1 VGLPFE
7 EVGEAALAEAL
18 TLLPQ
23 WLGGQRRGHE
33 WVGERKANGGPG
45 DSWSVNLNTG
55 VWANF
60 SGSERGSDLTSLYAA
75 LNHISQAAA
84 VKQLAGMVGVTEGR
98 QAPKL
103 PRAAPPESPCEP
115 IPDEAPDLKA
125 HTENGVAAAVYRY
138 GRAFW
143 IARYDTPK
151 GKVFSQHT
159 WRNGKWWAKG
169 YTGGLKPL
177 YRAELLPKHPEA
189 PVLIV
194 EGEKC
199 VEAAGILKKYIAM
212 TWAGGAQTV
221 AQSDW
226 SALAA
231 RDVII
236 WPDADDP
243 GRAAAAKIAAIL
255 EPIAKRV
262 RVIAPNGQALGW
274 DIADAVAE
282 GMDRNAIA
290 KWAGDHITDKIT
302 PPALAAAAEF
312 PPKTKAATQAPSAPV
327 AATAESAADAEYLP
341 ANEHPHA
348 EDYPNEQPSRSHIVV
363 WKDCGLLADSKD
375 VPYATLANVSMVMR
389 FHPNLKGRIW
399 WDSFCERVYHTTQ
412 SPVPQEWTDFDSKNL
427 TAFIQQTLRLP
438 KVTLKIVDDAIGH
451 AAFQKPR
458 NSVREWLEDLE
469 WDRVERL
476 STWIGDCLDVPL
488 TAYSMA
494 VARNWIISMI
504 ARVYQPGCQADHM
517 PVLEGTMG
525 VGKSSALEILG
536 DRWYAAVGT
545 AFGSYEFINTIQGK
559 WLVEIPDM
567 AGFSRRDHSHVI
579 STITTRTDRY
589 RVKYGRHD
597 QDHPRKCIFAATS
610 ETEDYL
616 PEMRG
621 IRRYWPLRCGKDV
634 NLDALRQQRP
644 QIFAE
649 AVAAYRMGE
658 SFHKMPK
665 EETETEQR
673 ARNSDDL
680 WTDDVL
686 AYCEQRE
693 IGGYPVSPKK
703 ILTDSTISLASK
715 DLDHHAKLRVIN
727 ILKAYGWVRKPGSN
741 SREYIKPKRIDDE
754 RKDS

>member
-103 PRAAPPESPCEP
+103 PRTTPPESPCEP
-115 IPDEAPDLKA
+115 IPDDAPDLKA
-125 HTENGVAAAVYRY
+125 HTEHGVAAAVYRY

-169 YTGGLKPL
+169 YTGLKPL

-199 VEAAGILKKYIAM
+199 VEAAGILRKYIAM
-212 TWAGGAQTV
+212 TWAGGSNAVDT
-221 AQSDW
+221 ADW
-226 SALAA
+226 SVLAA

-262 RVIAPNGQALGW
+262 RVIAPNGQSLGW

-282 GMDRNAIA
+282 GMDRHAIA
-290 KWAGDHITDKIT
+290 KWAGEHITDKIT
-302 PPALAAAAEF
+302 PPASDAAAELL
-312 PPKTKAATQAPSAPV
+312 PETKAATQAPSAPV
-327 AATAESAADAEYLP
+327 AATAEPAAEAEYLP

-348 EDYPNEQPSRSHIVV
+348 EDYPNEQPSRSHVVV

-438 KVTLKIVDDAIGH
+438 KVTLKMVDDAIGH

-458 NSVREWLEDLE
+458 NSVREWLEGLE

-686 AYCEQRE
+686 EYCEQRE
-693 IGGYPVSPKK
+693 GGGYPVSPKK
-703 ILTDSTISLASK
+703 ILTDSRISLSSK

>member
-103 PRAAPPESPCEP
+103 PRAAPPDSPCEP
-115 IPDEAPDLKA
+115 IPDDAPDLKA
-125 HTENGVAAAVYRY
+125 HTEHGVAAAVYRY

-169 YTGGLKPL
+169 YTGLKPL
-177 YRAELLPKHPEA
+177 YHADLLPKHPEA

-221 AQSDW
+221 SQSDW
-226 SALAA
+226 TSLAA

-262 RVIAPNGQALGW
+262 RVIAPNGQSLGW

-282 GMDRNAIA
+282 GMDRHAIA

-302 PPALAAAAEF
+302 PASDAAAQAKAIPSEIPQTGEGLGAAAAE
-312 PPKTKAATQAPSAPV
+312 SALG
-327 AATAESAADAEYLP
+327 EYLP
-341 ANEHPHA
+341 LSEQKRDV
-348 EDYPNEQPSRSHIVV
+348 DYANEQPERSAIVEWQSLPLSV
-363 WKDCGLLADSKD
+363 DSKQI
-375 VPYATLANVSMVMR
+375 PHATLSNASLILQYHDE
-389 FHPNLKGRIW
+389 FKGKIW
-399 WDSFCERVYHTTQ
+399 FDSFRGKVFHTLRG
-412 SPVPQEWTDFDSKNL
+412 VPKQWTDADDRRV
-427 TAFIQQTLRLP
+427 TAWMQQRMQLP
-438 KVTLKIVDDAIGH
+438 KFSLMTVHEGIMH
-451 AAFQKPR
+451 AAECNQK
-458 NSVREWLEDLE
+458 NSLTDWLDSLK
-469 WDRVERL
+469 WDGVERL
-476 STWIGDCLDVPL
+476 DTWLFDCLG
-488 TAYSMA
+488 TARNAYTDA
-494 VARNWIISMI
+494 VARNWPISMV
-504 ARVYQPGCQADHM
+504 ARAYDPGCQVDTM
-517 PVLEGTMG
+517 PVLEGKMG
-525 VGKSSALEILG
+525 RGKSSFLRILAEP
-536 DRWYAAVGT
+536 WFAAIQI
-545 AFGSYEFINTIQGK
+545 AFGEKDFFQAIQGL
-559 WLVEIPDM
+559 WLIEVPDM
-567 AGFSRRDHSHVI
+567 SGFSRREHTQIIATISNQNDVYRQSHGRNTEDHQ
-579 STITTRTDRY
+579 
-589 RVKYGRHD
+589 RVT
-597 QDHPRKCIFAATS
+597 IFAATS
-610 ETEDYL
+610 ENDEYL
-616 PEMRG
+616 QESRG
-621 IRRYWPLRCGKDV
+621 RRRYWPLVCGDI
-634 NLDALRQQRP
+634 NLDALRTQRE

-649 AVAAYRMGE
+649 AIVQYRAGATWYEMPEETDAEQAARASRDIWTDRVINYAEMYGDNKLTSAVILENAIKMETDRMDDGAKRRIYRIMMEAGWKQL
-658 SFHKMPK
+658 HGRK
-665 EETETEQR
+665 ERYWKKTETE
-673 ARNSDDL
+673 SD
-680 WTDDVL
+680 
-686 AYCEQRE
+686 
-693 IGGYPVSPKK
+693 K
-703 ILTDSTISLASK
+703 
-715 DLDHHAKLRVIN
+715 
-727 ILKAYGWVRKPGSN
+727 
-741 SREYIKPKRIDDE
+741 
-754 RKDS
+754 